1 MRVSATQVS
10 NAKEEAALIERI
22 LAGDESA
29 MGELY
34 DRYSGVVY
42 GIALRVLADTMAA
55 EDVLQEVFLRLWRN
69 PQAFN
74 AERGRLVPW
83 LAVIARHRAID
94 QLRKRPREEDISE
107 LPVSTGVNLEDEAAQ
122 KIAAEK
128 VREALTQLPPEQRRL
143 LEMAY
148 FEGLTQSEIA
158 GRTGEPLGTVKTR
171 IRSGLLALRK
181 AFA

>member
-74 AERGRLVPW
+74 AERGRLAPW

-128 VREALTQLPPEQRRL
+128 VREALTQLPPEQRKL

>member
-22 LAGDESA
+22 LAGDENA

-74 AERGRLVPW
+74 AERGRLAPW

-128 VREALTQLPPEQRRL
+128 VREVLTQLPPEQRKL

>member
-22 LAGDESA
+22 LAGDENA

-74 AERGRLVPW
+74 AERGRLAPW

-128 VREALTQLPPEQRRL
+128 VREALTQLPPEQRKL